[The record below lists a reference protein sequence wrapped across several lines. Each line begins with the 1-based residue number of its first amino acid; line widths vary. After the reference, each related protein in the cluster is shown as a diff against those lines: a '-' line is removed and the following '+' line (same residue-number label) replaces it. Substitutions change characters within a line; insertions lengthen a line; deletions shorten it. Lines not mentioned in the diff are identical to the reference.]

1 MTNKILIVVDKKI
14 KEFSED
20 LTLKAPCFQILEKE
34 ELLEDMSKIVGF
46 ETILDCTLGNFL
58 ILDSK
63 KAGGFSELIDQ
74 REIVKIENFEIYKCE
89 NISLCYDK
97 VRLAIFEEST
107 RKLHRVNKMNFE
119 KFINNLLE
127 QKFPELDLYEL
138 EVETTTTK
146 KYKLV
151 KQIPIEKEEGINYL
165 TLETAKGLNRIFD
178 IIDSIVEEKC

>member
-1 MTNKILIVVDKKI
+1 MNKLLIVVDKKI

-34 ELLEDMSKIVGF
+34 ELLEDMSKLGGF

-58 ILDSK
+58 VLDSK
-63 KAGGFSELIDQ
+63 KAGGFCELIDN
-74 REIVKIENFEIYKCE
+74 RELVKIEGFEIYKCE
-89 NISLCYDK
+89 NLSLIYDK
-97 VRLAIFEEST
+97 IRLAIFEESV

-119 KFINNLLE
+119 KFITRLLE
-127 QKFPELDLYEL
+127 LKFPDLDLYEL
-138 EVETTTTK
+138 EVETTTNK

-151 KQIPIEKEEGINYL
+151 KQMPEIKEEGIEYV

-178 IIDSIVEEKC
+178 IIDSIVEGEC